1 MPLHVGDH
9 LRETAHLTP
18 LQYGIYMRL
27 ICHYWIHGE
36 LPRTSAG
43 KAGVSAVPEATFRRN
58 KSAIAALFLLP
69 DWLHPY
75 LDKERMQHE
84 KIKEIRKKAG
94 SIGGTKAKVIRHLKV
109 ANAIANAT
117 PSRVANATQHTVAN
131 AVAIRK
137 KDITSSETEP
147 RAKEEKKG
155 VAEEASKKAVVQPE
169 PRLTASPYLAAILE
183 EKGWVRK

>member
-1 MPLHVGDH
+1 MSRDRMPLHVGDH

-36 LPRTSAG
+36 LPRPLAR
-43 KAGVSAVPEATFRRN
+43 KAQLVRVPEATFRFHQ
-58 KSAIAALFLLP
+58 SAIAALFLLP
-69 DWLHPY
+69 DWRHPY

-109 ANAIANAT
+109 ANAIANAI

-131 AVAIRK
+131 AVAIREESK
-137 KDITSSETEP
+137 K
-147 RAKEEKKG
+147 
-155 VAEEASKKAVVQPE
+155 EAADEGSKKAVVQPE
-169 PRLTASPYLAAILE
+169 PKLTASPYLAAVLE